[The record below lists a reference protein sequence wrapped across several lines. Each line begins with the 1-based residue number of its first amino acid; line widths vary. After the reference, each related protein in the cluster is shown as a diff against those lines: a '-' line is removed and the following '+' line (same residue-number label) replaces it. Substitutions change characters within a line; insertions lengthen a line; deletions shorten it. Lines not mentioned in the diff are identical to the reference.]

1 MRIEIDVRLISYIK
15 ICKSEQRR
23 PFHIATIT
31 RLNPFSL
38 SAYGLSAR
46 CPTLKALCYHSS
58 SKDLLARWLARLSG
72 AGFPPAGLRD
82 LARPHVK
89 GVPIT
94 KFHPF
99 YS

>member
-58 SKDLLARWLARLSG
+58 SKDLLPGGWLSLPGRAS
-72 AGFPPAGLRD
+72 
-82 LARPHVK
+82 
-89 GVPIT
+89 
-94 KFHPF
+94 HPLD
-99 YS
+99 YATLPGRT